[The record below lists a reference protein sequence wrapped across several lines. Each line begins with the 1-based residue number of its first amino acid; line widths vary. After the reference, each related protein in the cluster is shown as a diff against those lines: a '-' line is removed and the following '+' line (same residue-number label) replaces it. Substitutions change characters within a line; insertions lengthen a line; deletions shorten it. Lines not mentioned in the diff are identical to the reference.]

1 MDTKTRWNSTF
12 LAWKR
17 VLELHNAMRFVSASL
32 LSKSDRA
39 SQKEGE
45 KLEKLCLSVEEKE

>member
-1 MDTKTRWNSTF
+1 

-17 VLELHNAMRFVSASL
+17 VLELHNAIRFVSTSL
-32 LSKSDRA
+32 LAKSDHTLR
-39 SQKEGE
+39 KEGE